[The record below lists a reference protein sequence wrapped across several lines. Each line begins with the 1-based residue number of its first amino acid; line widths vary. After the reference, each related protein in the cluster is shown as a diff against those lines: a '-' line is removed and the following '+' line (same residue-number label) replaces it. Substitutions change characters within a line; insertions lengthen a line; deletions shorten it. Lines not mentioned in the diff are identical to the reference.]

1 MTEHDKNLKPTSYEL
16 VTQTLRP
23 NQWIKSSFILAP
35 ALFTLVIFDSTFWTS
50 LITGFF
56 GFSFTAS
63 AIYAFNDICN
73 RHEDRLHPIKQ
84 NRPVASGSLS
94 VRNAAILSAMC
105 LLIGMSLLCTLGSA
119 IALVGMGYVVI
130 MIAYTLILR
139 NLVIVDVIIIAIG
152 FVLRV
157 LVGAFIIN
165 EPLSHWLVLCTFT
178 IALFL
183 GMIKRRQELAGVY
196 PLVAADYSP
205 IIERDF
211 SQSNE
216 KQTRSVLARYPPIRI
231 IDGWINVLSG
241 MTILC
246 YALYTVDPQT
256 IEKHH
261 TGALI
266 YTLPFVIYGV
276 FRYQQV
282 SSASGAGED
291 PAGLVINDFR
301 LRLTVLL
308 WVVTVGVILYFA

>member
-1 MTEHDKNLKPTSYEL
+1 MTVHDNNLKPTSYEL
-16 VTQTLRP
+16 ITQTLRP

-35 ALFTLVIFDSTFWTS
+35 ALFTLAIVDSTHWIS
-50 LITGFF
+50 LLIGFF
-56 GFSFTAS
+56 GFSLTAS

-73 RHEDRLHPIKQ
+73 RHEDRLHPVKT

-94 VRNAAILSAMC
+94 VRNAAFLSTGC
-105 LLIGMSLLCTLGSA
+105 LLIGMTLLLMLGQVV
-119 IALVGMGYVVI
+119 ALVGLIYVI
-130 MIAYTLILR
+130 LMIAYSLYLR
-139 NLVIVDVIIIAIG
+139 NLVIVDVIIIATG

-157 LVGAFIIN
+157 LIGAIIIG

-183 GMIKRRQELAGVY
+183 GMIKRRQELVGVY
-196 PLVAADYSP
+196 PPVLQDSTSSFEHDSGQPA
-205 IIERDF
+205 E
-211 SQSNE
+211 N
-216 KQTRSVLARYPPIRI
+216 QTRSVLAKYPSIRI

-246 YALYTVDPQT
+246 YALYTVDPHT

-266 YTLPFVIYGV
+266 YTLPLVIYGV

-282 SSASGAGED
+282 SSISGEGED
-291 PAGLVINDFR
+291 PAGLVAKDFR
-301 LRLTVLL
+301 LRLCVLF
-308 WVVTVGVILYFA
+308 WV

>member
-1 MTEHDKNLKPTSYEL
+1 MTEHDHNLRPSSYEL

-23 NQWIKSSFILAP
+23 NQWIKNSFILAP
-35 ALFTLVIFDSTFWTS
+35 ALFTLVILDSSHWTPL
-50 LITGFF
+50 LIGFF

-73 RHEDRLHPIKQ
+73 RHEDRLHPIKR
-84 NRPVASGSLS
+84 NRPVASESLS
-94 VRNAAILSAMC
+94 VKNAVFLSVIC
-105 LLIGMSLLCTLGSA
+105 FLIGITLLCTLGQT
-119 IALVGMGYVVI
+119 IALVGMAYVVI
-130 MIAYTLILR
+130 MIAYSLFLR
-139 NLVIVDVIIIAIG
+139 NLVIIDVIIIAIG

-157 LVGAFIIN
+157 LIGAFIIA

-183 GMIKRRQELAGVY
+183 GMIKRRQELVGVY
-196 PLVAADYSP
+196 PLVTADYSP
-205 IIERDF
+205 AHERESD
-211 SQSNE
+211 QSNE
-216 KQTRSVLARYPPIRI
+216 KQTRSVLAKYPPIRI

-246 YALYTVDPQT
+246 YALYTVDPHT

-291 PAGLVINDFR
+291 PAGLVINDLR